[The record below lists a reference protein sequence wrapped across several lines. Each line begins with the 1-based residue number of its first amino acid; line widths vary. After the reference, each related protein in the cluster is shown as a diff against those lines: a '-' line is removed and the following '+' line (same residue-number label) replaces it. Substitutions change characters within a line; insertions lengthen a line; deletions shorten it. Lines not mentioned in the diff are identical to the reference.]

1 VRQEKRKGI
10 RRLKMEIPESSKL
23 LEAWVVIERYCVD
36 CELGNLESDRSA
48 IQRGSVKLALRK
60 SNSR

>member
-1 VRQEKRKGI
+1 
-10 RRLKMEIPESSKL
+10 MEIPESSKL